1 MVKEFGTRC
10 NPQTLVIVHKLEHQ
24 TISNL
29 IMADTDT
36 SVEGQKMPVKN
47 LFLSYTDE
55 WSL

>member
-1 MVKEFGTRC
+1 MVKEFGTHC